1 MVGKEES
8 GERRKMS
15 RLQIFRWTVK
25 SIFWL
30 ALVILTLNIENL
42 VSRLGLGDLLV
53 KAAPILTWLLC
64 PALVF
69 IGGGLALWIDGWLR
83 KSEATKALDDLYA
96 EGVGHRNRL
105 IQPLLDY
112 DDAAERTNLEEWG
125 ERVLKRSREAGVR
138 ISARSAF
145 RTLNLFTPQFH
156 KVAGKMDAQSHVEA
170 MWNEKLS
177 RRSHVGDLPNT
188 V

>member
-1 MVGKEES
+1 VVGKEES

-69 IGGGLALWIDGWLR
+69 IGGGLALWIDG
-83 KSEATKALDDLYA
+83 S
-96 EGVGHRNRL
+96 
-105 IQPLLDY
+105 LLDY

>member
-1 MVGKEES
+1 
-8 GERRKMS
+8 MS

-30 ALVILTLNIENL
+30 ALVILGLNVENL
-42 VSRLGLGDLLV
+42 AARLGLGDLLV
-53 KAAPILTWLLC
+53 KAAPVLAWLLY
-64 PALVF
+64 PALIFV
-69 IGGGLALWIDGWLR
+69 GAGLALWIDGWLR

-96 EGVGHRNRL
+96 EGVGNRNRL
-105 IQPLLDY
+105 IQPLTDY
-112 DDAAERTNLEEWG
+112 DDAAERTKLEEWSK
-125 ERVLKRSREAGVR
+125 RVLERSREAGVR

-156 KVAGKMDAQSHVEA
+156 MAAGKTDAQSQVEA

-177 RRSHVGDLPNT
+177 RLQAIIGTLDPS
-188 V
+188 